1 MKPKA
6 TATRRKSA
14 ARKKTPATKGV
25 KIHMDAK
32 TKKMFKGK
40 NSVWSFYVNRVISSF
55 ARAVK

>member
-14 ARKKTPATKGV
+14 ARKKAPASKAV
-25 KIHMDAK
+25 KIQMDAK
-32 TKKMFKGK
+32 TKKLFKGK
-40 NSVWSFYVNRVISSF
+40 NSIRSFYVNRVISSF